1 MTTHNAETERVE
13 RSATKKTGVRKNGTI
28 ESDLKALVMSPEVQ
42 AIMRADHVKP
52 HELLANLS
60 AISVVRRR
68 NVDVDSTV
76 AFHRAL
82 RRLGNMSEM
91 MDRLGFDAET
101 LAGTQLNID
110 PVFRACQACPTAEI
124 CHNWLAGAPK
134 SLTRAPPFCSNAERF
149 ARAKVIIA

>member
-1 MTTHNAETERVE
+1 MTTHNAEAERVE
-13 RSATKKTGVRKNGTI
+13 CSVTKKTGLRKNGTV
-28 ESDLKALVMSPEVQ
+28 ESDLKTLVMSPEVQ
-42 AIMRADHVKP
+42 AIMRADHVEP

-68 NVDVDSTV
+68 NIDSTV

-101 LAGTQLNID
+101 FARTQLNID

-124 CHNWLAGAPK
+124 CHNWLVGAPK

-149 ARAKVIIA
+149 ARAKMVIA